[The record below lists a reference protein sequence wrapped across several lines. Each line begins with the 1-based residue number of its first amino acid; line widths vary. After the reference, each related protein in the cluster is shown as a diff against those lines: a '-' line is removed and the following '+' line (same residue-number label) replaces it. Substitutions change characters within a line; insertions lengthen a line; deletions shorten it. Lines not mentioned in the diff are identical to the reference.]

1 MSEKRPILF
10 SADTIHTCDDRRPSA
25 RWFTV
30 LGDRF
35 QWVDDGP
42 APDVK
47 ERRALGTRTVVPGFV
62 DSHIHFFQTGLDSL
76 FIDLKGVGSLDET
89 IARLRAGASG
99 KRAWVLA
106 HSYEEDA
113 LPVDER
119 LNRNTL
125 DRVFPERPV
134 WVNRVDYHSA
144 VANSAALARLEVPAG
159 MKGLLTD
166 GGQATG
172 IVRADAYLHARQRVA
187 RLYPVEVRER
197 AVKAAVQKCLRHG
210 ITAVHALEGGK
221 LFGDEGLA
229 TMIRRHDSL
238 PLDVTLFVQEMNT
251 VYATRMGFSHLGG
264 CVLIDGS
271 IGSYTAALDA
281 DYEGLKGS
289 RGMLYERGRAFTS
302 FVEEAHETG
311 AQLAFH
317 AIGPRAIEVVLDAYS
332 RALDRHPRHDHRHR
346 VEHFELA
353 TDAQIELAARLG
365 VVVAMQPTFEHL
377 WGGADGM
384 YAARLGERWRQTNR
398 IKTILKAGVRV
409 AGGSDAGVT
418 PPDPLLGM
426 HAAVH
431 HPNVDE
437 RISPREALALMTL
450 DAAYAGKNDDRMG
463 SIVPGKE
470 ANFVVLDDDPLT
482 VPTERIQHLR
492 VLETWFRG
500 RRVYRAEGVPE
511 EAAAGAAPPS

>member
-1 MSEKRPILF
+1 MAERRPVFF
-10 SADTIHTCDDRRPSA
+10 SADTIHTCDERRPSA

-42 APDVK
+42 PPDVRD
-47 ERRALGTRTVVPGFV
+47 RRELGRRTVVPGFV

-76 FIDLKGVGSLDET
+76 FIDLKGVRSLDET
-89 IARLRAGASG
+89 VARLQSGASG

-106 HSYEEDA
+106 HSYEEDD
-113 LPVDER
+113 LPEAER
-119 LNRNTL
+119 LNRRVL
-125 DRVFPERPV
+125 DRNFPDRPV

-144 VANSAALARLEVPAG
+144 VTNSAALARLEIPLG
-159 MKGLLTD
+159 MKGLLAD
-166 GGQATG
+166 GEGPTG

-187 RLYPVEVRER
+187 RLYPVDVRER
-197 AVKAAVQKCLRHG
+197 AVKAAVKKCLQHG

-271 IGSYTAALDA
+271 IGSYTAALDD

-289 RGMLYERGRAFTS
+289 RGLLYEHGRAFSS

-317 AIGPRAIEVVLDAYS
+317 AIGPRAIAVVLDAYA
-332 RALDRHPRHDHRHR
+332 RALERHPRHDHRHR
-346 VEHFELA
+346 IEHFELA
-353 TDAQIELAARLG
+353 TNAQIEMAARLG

-377 WGGADGM
+377 WGGQDGM

-398 IKTILKAGVRV
+398 IKTILKCGVRV

-431 HPNVDE
+431 HPNVYE
-437 RISPREALALMTL
+437 RITAHQALSLMTI

-470 ANFVVLDDDPLT
+470 ASFVVLDDDPLT
-482 VPTERIQHLR
+482 VPQERIKDVR

-500 RRVYRAEGVPE
+500 RRVFQAD
-511 EAAAGAAPPS
+511 APS